1 MATLPS
7 VTILAHRGDLA
18 AVALAIALHRRGR
31 CRVTFADEHHLVRA
45 RVVHRPSSGPVD
57 SNARAAV
64 VAAAGDAID
73 LPGGTRITPE
83 TDVVLCRIG
92 TLPAAVQSNQGRQ
105 AYAEA
110 ETNAW
115 ALSWLAGLGDAVVNR
130 PSPLGLAGVEPDLV
144 GLHRLAGA
152 VGLAAPHLQLATN
165 AARSPVDPGLGL
177 LDWPTTGLPRS
188 YSAATHPT
196 MGPPLPGPLA
206 VGQPVRPV
214 GAALVLG
221 EDVLGAPPILH
232 DRLAALADAVGLA
245 VCEVG
250 LSETGTAAEPV
261 VTGLS
266 GVPRLTGSGHLA
278 AVAGYLERRGQDRLM
293 QASVA

>member
-7 VTILAHRGDLA
+7 VAILAHRGDFA
-18 AVALAIALHRRGR
+18 AVALATALHHRGR

-57 SNARAAV
+57 GNARAAV

-83 TDVVLCRIG
+83 TDVVLCRIA
-92 TLPAAVQSNQGRQ
+92 TLPTAVQSDQGRQ

-110 ETNAW
+110 ETFAL

-165 AARSPVDPGLGL
+165 AARSPVDPRFGP
-177 LDWPTTGLPRS
+177 LDWPTTGVPRW
-188 YSAATHPT
+188 YTVATPTT

-206 VGQPVRPV
+206 AGERVRPV

-221 EDVLGAPPILH
+221 GDVLGAPPNLH
-232 DRLAALADAVGLA
+232 DRLAALADAIGLA

-250 LSETGTAAEPV
+250 LGETGSAAEPV

-266 GVPRLTGSGHLA
+266 AVPRLTGPGHLA
-278 AVAGYLERRGQDRLM
+278 ALAGYLERRGRRM
-293 QASVA
+293 QASAA